1 MKAAITEARTAKA
14 AAIVLSM
21 DTSGGAVTEAEAIV
35 DLIIEN
41 KDLRFIAL
49 VNKALSAGAAI
60 TLACKEIYVT
70 EAATIGAAVG
80 KKTLVIPKMVH
91 LGSLTIIVGQPSRTM
106 MPPSRVL
113 RTL

>member
-1 MKAAITEARTAKA
+1 M
-14 AAIVLSM
+14 LSV
-21 DTSGGAVTEAEAIV
+21 DTPGGGVTEAEAIV
-35 DLIIEN
+35 NLIIEN
-41 KDLRFIAL
+41 KDLRFVAL

-60 TLACKEIYVT
+60 TLACKEIYVMET
-70 EAATIGAAVG
+70 ATIGAAVG
-80 KKTLVIPKMVH
+80 KKTLVIPKMVR